1 MFDSPLSASAYEVL
15 GVAPDASD
23 DELRRA
29 FRLQLRRT
37 HPDTG
42 GDAAVFVR
50 VQRAWELIGTPE
62 GRAAYDRGHGFAGE
76 SMGSGWRAPSQRI
89 DTRPRARF
97 HGEAGGALR
106 RRYVEMVQQ
115 WSDAEVRDPYD
126 PAFVRTVPIELRGM
140 LANALAEEATARIL
154 ADLGMGFTVWHDVA
168 AGRGAGDAG
177 KIDHVVLGPSGLF
190 GVMSADTGG
199 DVRLRGDEIIGP
211 DAPVADLVGRVRV
224 LSRAARVRFSAALF
238 VFPDDD
244 LAEPV
249 VPLRSERSMLVA
261 VMRRSVLPT
270 VLRTGIRGTRVI
282 GGNEL
287 FDVRTRLQQ
296 AVRFA

>member
-15 GVAPDASD
+15 GVAPEASD

-37 HPDTG
+37 HPDAG
-42 GDAAVFVR
+42 GDAAVFIR
-50 VQRAWELIGTPE
+50 VQRAWELVGTPQS
-62 GRAAYDRGHGFAGE
+62 RAAYDRGHGFAGAE
-76 SMGSGWRAPSQRI
+76 QWSGWGAPPRT
-89 DTRPRARF
+89 DTRPRAQV
-97 HGEAGGALR
+97 HGEAGGWLR
-106 RRYVEMVQQ
+106 RQYVARVQE
-115 WSDAEVRDPYD
+115 WADADIAAPYD
-126 PAFVRTVPIELRGM
+126 PAFVRTIPVELRAL
-140 LANALAEEATARIL
+140 LAHALAEEESARIL
-154 ADLGMGFTVWHDVA
+154 AGLGMGFTVWHDVA
-168 AGRGAGDAG
+168 APHEADAAG

-199 DVRLRGDEIIGP
+199 DVRFRGGEVLGA
-211 DAPVADLVGRVRV
+211 DAPVGGLVKGIRL
-224 LSRAARVRFSAALF
+224 LSRTARVRFSAALL

-249 VPLRSERSMLVA
+249 VPIRTERSMLVA

-296 AVRFA
+296 TVRFA